1 MELIIDF
8 SWLWNRS
15 LYAFKD
21 LTSPEGEPT
30 GAMYGLLKF
39 HEAIANK
46 GYKIIACLDDFSTE
60 RKELYEGYKATREVD
75 DFRLQAK
82 KTNQPLFEILNFL
95 GWEFYKSD
103 GYEADDI
110 IASRAMELAKQNTTC
125 IIYSS
130 DKDLQQLMVFPTIL
144 ISSSIDKGN
153 FVFKSAKDV
162 EEKIGVKPE
171 LVRYFRPLKG
181 DSSDNI
187 RSAAPRVQTKYLIP
201 LATIIED
208 NLMIGMS
215 LDKAYEKAVE
225 KLSDQLTPKAK
236 ATLLEGKYTYCVNF
250 QIMDLLKHYH
260 NPLLQHQITFREL
273 NEEMLFNL
281 LDRYGLK
288 EFKGNYIDTK
298 VVRGF

>member
-39 HEAIANK
+39 HEAVACK
-46 GYKIIACLDDFSTE
+46 GYKIIACLDDFSSE
-60 RKELYEGYKATREVD
+60 RKELYEDYKSTREVD
-75 DFRLQAK
+75 DFRLRAK
-82 KTNQPLFEILNFL
+82 KTNQALFEILNFL
-95 GWEFYKSD
+95 GWEFYKTD
-103 GYEADDI
+103 GLEADDI
-110 IASRAMELAKQNTTC
+110 IASRAIELAKQNTTC

-187 RSAAPRVQTKYLIP
+187 KSATPRIQTKYLIP
-201 LATIIED
+201 LATLIED
-208 NLMIGMS
+208 NLMLGMT
-215 LDKAYEKAVE
+215 LGDAYTKAVE
-225 KLSDQLTPKAK
+225 KLSGELTSKAK
-236 ATLLEGKYTYCVNF
+236 ATLLEGKHTYCVNF
-250 QIMDLLKHYH
+250 QLMDLLKYYH
-260 NPLLQHQITFREL
+260 TPAPQNKVVFREMT
-273 NEEMLFNL
+273 EEMMLNL

-298 VVRGF
+298 VVRGL